1 MRFSDKDLEVA
12 MAEFSANAVVRV
24 VPGAGHNK
32 DITVY
37 GVGNGTVQNPSDGNS
52 GNAKPGNVG
61 D

>member
-1 MRFSDKDLEVA
+1 MRFTQDEIDAAVQEFK
-12 MAEFSANAVVRV
+12 AEAKTRV
-24 VPGAGHNK
+24 VPAAGYNK
-32 DITVY
+32 DITIY